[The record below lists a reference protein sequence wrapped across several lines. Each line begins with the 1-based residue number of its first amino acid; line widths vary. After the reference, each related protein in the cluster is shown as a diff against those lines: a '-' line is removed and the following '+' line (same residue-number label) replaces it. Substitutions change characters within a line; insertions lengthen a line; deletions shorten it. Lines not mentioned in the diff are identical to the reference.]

1 MRRCFFIGTF
11 LVGCLTLAGL
21 YDFYDSYNR
30 LEIQLRAS
38 RNLELPEANAIKH
51 AYAAYGVY
59 TALRSFGAPDALA
72 EKLTWKLGIANEML
86 EKVTFRDNPDSLQE
100 VMRDFHNN
108 WAGISAGKWLWQQ
121 ADGSGEGG
129 SGLMVIKSLLEH
141 NVLMTAHP
149 DLLSANQEEVQNPY
163 YRIAEDWIA
172 GRRSIMSN
180 DASMS
185 LRGLTD

>member
-11 LVGCLTLAGL
+11 LAGCLTLAGL
-21 YDFYDSYNR
+21 FDFYDSYNR

-59 TALRSFGAPDALA
+59 SALRSFGAPDALA

-86 EKVTFRDNPDSLQE
+86 EKVTFGANTDSLPE

-121 ADGSGEGG
+121 EDGTGEAS
-129 SGLMVIKSLLEH
+129 SGLIVIRSLLES

-149 DLLSANQEEVQNPY
+149 KGFSDDDGLENPY
-163 YRIAEDWIA
+163 YRVAEDWVA
-172 GRRSIMSN
+172 GRRSIISN

-185 LRGLTD
+185 LQRLTD